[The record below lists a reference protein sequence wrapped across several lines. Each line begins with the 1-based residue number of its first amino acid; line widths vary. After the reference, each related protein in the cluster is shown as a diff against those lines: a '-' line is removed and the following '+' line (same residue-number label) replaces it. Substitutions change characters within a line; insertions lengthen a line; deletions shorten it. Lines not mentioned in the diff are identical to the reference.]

1 MNTFFFTLKKSKIGL
16 NWLICVLCV
25 QLLALPLFPE
35 SAASFGKFGLSDEME
50 LGRKFSIMIKSRLP
64 LVEDPEV
71 KGYIEGITQRLIK
84 TAPPQPYKFDVNVL
98 RSDSIN
104 AFCSPG
110 GHLFV
115 FTGLILAMSNESE
128 LAGVMAHELAH
139 ATQRHI
145 ATRIERSQIIG
156 LASTLLAL
164 GGMFMGGSNA
174 KGATMAG
181 ALAGGQTAMLN
192 YSRQD
197 ETEADQVGLNY
208 LIGAGYPPKGLPDAF
223 EVIRRDQRLTSSGIP
238 TYMSTHPD
246 VISRISDMSTRI
258 QTLTAKVK
266 DRKDDNTQFLRI
278 QTLVRAKYSDP
289 TQALRFFELDK
300 KNPAYLNVLG
310 KAILYARL
318 NRVGEASK
326 AFDEAIKIGSHEPLV
341 WREAGIFQYR
351 KGGGA
356 DSSQKASEYL
366 SKAVQMKRDDYL
378 ARFYNAL
385 ILGESGNFLAAQEQ
399 FKEVLRYLPEDNEV
413 HFMYGRLLGQA
424 GYNFEAYLH
433 LAYSSLY
440 SNNKQQTKINK
451 EKAESFAKTPAQQLD
466 LEKFEAKY
474 KEREEFW

>member
-1 MNTFFFTLKKSKIGL
+1 MSSFFLAIKKSKIGL
-16 NWLICVLCV
+16 NWLIWMLCV
-25 QLLALPLFPE
+25 QLLLAPLFPGT
-35 SAASFGKFGLSDEME
+35 AASFGKFGLSDEME

-64 LVEDPEV
+64 LVEDPEI
-71 KGYIEGITQRLIK
+71 KGYIEEITQRLIK

-115 FTGLILAMSNESE
+115 FTGLILSMNNESE

-164 GGMFMGGSNA
+164 GGMFMGGDA
-174 KGATMAG
+174 RGATMAG

-197 ETEADQVGLNY
+197 ETEADQIGLNY
-208 LIGAGYPPKGLPDAF
+208 LIGAGYSPEGLPDAF

-246 VISRISDMSTRI
+246 VVSRISDMSARI
-258 QTLTAKVK
+258 QGMGDKVK
-266 DRKDDNTQFLRI
+266 NRKEDNAKFIRI

-289 TQALRFFELDK
+289 NQALRFFELDK

-318 NRVGEASK
+318 NKVAEASK

-356 DSSQKASEYL
+356 NSSQKAAEYL
-366 SKAVQMKRDDYL
+366 GKAVQMKRDDYL

-385 ILGESGNFLAAQEQ
+385 ILGETGNFLGAQEQ
-399 FKEVLRYLPEDNEV
+399 FKEVLRYLPEDDEV
-413 HFMYGRLLGQA
+413 HFAYGRLLGQA
-424 GYNFEAYLH
+424 GYNFDAYLH

-440 SNNKQQTKINK
+440 SNNKQQTKANK
-451 EKAESFAKTPAQQLD
+451 EKAESFAKTPAQQLE

>member
-1 MNTFFFTLKKSKIGL
+1 MSTFFLALKKSKKGL
-16 NWLICVLCV
+16 NWLIWLLCV
-25 QLLALPLFPE
+25 QLLVVPLFPGT
-35 SAASFGKFGLSDEME
+35 AASFGKFGLSDEME

-71 KGYIEGITQRLIK
+71 KGYIEEITQRLIK

-115 FTGLILAMSNESE
+115 FTGLILSMNNESE

-164 GGMFMGGSNA
+164 GGMFMGGDA
-174 KGATMAG
+174 RGATMAG
-181 ALAGGQTAMLN
+181 ALAGGQAAMLN

-223 EVIRRDQRLTSSGIP
+223 EVILRDQRLTSSGIP

-246 VISRISDMSTRI
+246 VTSRIGDMSARI
-258 QTLTAKVK
+258 QGLAAKIK
-266 DRKDDNTQFLRI
+266 DRADDNTKFLRI

-289 TQALRFFELDK
+289 TQAMRFFELDK

-310 KAILYARL
+310 KAILFARL
-318 NRVGEASK
+318 NKVSEASK

-351 KGGGA
+351 KGGGK
-356 DSSQKASEYL
+356 DSSQKAAEYL
-366 SKAVQMKRDDYL
+366 NKAVQMKRDDYL

-385 ILGESGNFLAAQEQ
+385 LLGETGNFSAAQEQ
-399 FKEVLRYLPEDNEV
+399 FKEVLRYLPEDEEV

-424 GYNFEAYLH
+424 GYNFDAYLH

-440 SNNKQQTKINK
+440 SNNKQQTKINR
-451 EKAESFAKTPAQQLD
+451 EKAESFAKTPAQQLE